1 MESVAACNVNAGR
14 GWAKTVFAVALGMLL
29 CCSAYLCFLAMKKPL
44 APPIIVVSDCKLPS
58 VGMQRIQVADDF
70 TFLATH
76 STLICK
82 GQMDDTPP
90 FTQRFC
96 LKTEN
101 SKSVLTI
108 SLHDAEGFR
117 GSPVDPMLVFS
128 EYSERRHVVDAT
140 GRVIG
145 EDDWGYLE
153 PEKRWRKIHLEGVIA
168 KYGPVTKSEAQ
179 NYDRI
184 LSSVCFSTP

>member
-1 MESVAACNVNAGR
+1 MAGSVNAVR
-14 GWAKTVFAVALGMLL
+14 RWAKSVFVVALGMLV
-29 CCSAYLCFLAMKKPL
+29 CCGAYLCFRAVKKPI
-44 APPIIVVSDCKLPS
+44 APPIIVLSECKLSS
-58 VGMQRIQVADDF
+58 VGTQRIQVGDNF
-70 TFLATH
+70 TFLAAAN
-76 STLICK
+76 TLTCK

-96 LKTEN
+96 FKPKN

-108 SLHDAEGFR
+108 SLHDAEGFN
-117 GSPVDPMLVFS
+117 GALADPMLVFS
-128 EYSERRHVVDAT
+128 EYSEKRHVVDAT

-145 EDDWGYLE
+145 EDYWGYLD
-153 PEKRWRKIHLEGVIA
+153 PEKRWRKIHLEGVSA

-184 LSSVCFSTP
+184 LSSACFSTP